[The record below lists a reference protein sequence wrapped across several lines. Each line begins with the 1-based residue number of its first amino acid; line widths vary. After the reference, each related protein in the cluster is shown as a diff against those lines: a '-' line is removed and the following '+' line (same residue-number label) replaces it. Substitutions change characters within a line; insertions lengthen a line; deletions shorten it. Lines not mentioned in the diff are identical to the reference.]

1 MNILKNKSKVQIMFH
16 IIYLLILVII
26 RLLFLH
32 NLLPKVTLKVHLNL
46 KMHVINVTLQSIEH
60 LLIIFKV
67 FK

>member
-1 MNILKNKSKVQIMFH
+1 MFH
-16 IIYLLILVII
+16 IIYLLILAII